1 LIAEVLASNF
11 GGAATLIGDPPNILI
26 GSAANIDFVTF
37 FINMAPPAIVV
48 MILFVPMAY
57 FVFRKDL
64 IPEDEGRP
72 RVTTLQTADIITDR
86 PLLIKSLVVIA
97 GVLIG
102 FVLHGFLHLE
112 PATIALTGATVLLL
126 ISGKGPHE
134 VLEHVEWDTLFF
146 FVGLFITVE
155 ALVVTGII
163 GAIADW
169 VLNLT
174 GGELTLT
181 TMIILWLSAI
191 ASGIVDNIPYTA
203 TMIPLIKELG
213 NAGMN
218 TDPMWWSLALGAD
231 FGGNFTLVGASANV
245 VVASIAARSGFH
257 ISFLAFFKKSF
268 FITLVSIIVAMFYLL
283 IFHL

>member
-1 LIAEVLASNF
+1 M
-11 GGAATLIGDPPNILI
+11 I

-37 FINMAPPAIVV
+37 FINMVLPATVV
-48 MILFVPMAY
+48 MILFIPMAY

-64 IPEDEGRP
+64 VPEEEEGRP
-72 RVTTLQTADIITDR
+72 RVSTLETGDIITDR
-86 PLLIKSLVVIA
+86 PLLIKSLIVIG
-97 GVLIG
+97 GVLVG
-102 FVLHGFLHLE
+102 FILHGLLHLQ

-126 ISGKGPHE
+126 ISRKEPHE

-163 GAIADW
+163 SAIADS
-169 VLNLT
+169 VLSLT
-174 GGELTLT
+174 GGQLTLT
-181 TMIILWLSAI
+181 TMLILWLSAI

-218 TDPMWWSLALGAD
+218 TDPMWWALALGAD
-231 FGGNFTLVGASANV
+231 FGGNFTIVGASANV
-245 VVASIAARSGFH
+245 VMASIAARSGFH
-257 ISFLAFFKKSF
+257 ISFVQFFKKSF
-268 FITLVSIIVAMFYLL
+268 FITLISIIVATFYLL